1 MRANAPYFRPL
12 PFARCTVLLEA
23 LIVVTIATAAIAAVP
38 MSARA
43 QGRWE
48 AIGQTRSGNPV
59 FVERRSVKKGSD
71 GIINAT
77 IRVTYTKPV
86 KTPKGE
92 LTASRAIAMFDC
104 AKLTFA
110 TKENATYID
119 EATNVVFQRT
129 VNKIPGFGPAIAG
142 NFADVALQHFCRK

>member
-1 MRANAPYFRPL
+1 MPL
-12 PFARCTVLLEA
+12 PSRFPRVLAPARRTTSPRAAAFLAVAILLSVGGA
-23 LIVVTIATAAIAAVP
+23 SRAA
-38 MSARA
+38 A

-48 AIGQTRSGNPV
+48 EIGKTRSGNPV
-59 FVERRSVKKGSD
+59 FVERRTVKKGSD

-104 AKLTFA
+104 AKMTFA

-119 EATNVVFQRT
+119 EAKNVVFQRT
-129 VNKIPGFGPAIAG
+129 VNKIPGYGPAIAG
-142 NFADVALQHFCRK
+142 NFADVALQHFCKK

>member
-1 MRANAPYFRPL
+1 MPTLSLVQLPLRLASSASVQLAALACAATLAFAPL
-12 PFARCTVLLEA
+12 Q
-23 LIVVTIATAAIAAVP
+23 TAH
-38 MSARA
+38 A

-48 AIGQTRSGNPV
+48 EIGKTRTGNPV
-59 FVERRSVKKGSD
+59 FVERRTVKKGSD

-92 LTASRAIAMFDC
+92 LTASRAVAMFDC
-104 AKLTFA
+104 AKMTFA

-119 EATNVVFQRT
+119 EAKNVVFQRT
-129 VNKIPGFGPAIAG
+129 VNKMPGFGPAIAG
-142 NFADVALQHFCRK
+142 NFADVALQHFCKK

>member
-1 MRANAPYFRPL
+1 MSLCRALAG
-12 PFARCTVLLEA
+12 
-23 LIVVTIATAAIAAVP
+23 VTIAAAALATIP
-38 MSARA
+38 TSASA

-48 AIGQTRSGNPV
+48 EIGQTRSGNPV
-59 FVERRSVKKGSD
+59 FVERRSVTKGSD

-92 LTASRAIAMFDC
+92 LTASRARAMFDC
-104 AKLTFA
+104 AKMTFA
-110 TKENATYID
+110 TRENATYID
-119 EATNVVFQRT
+119 EARNVVFQRT

-142 NFADVALQHFCRK
+142 NFADVALQYFCRK